1 MFNGKYISLREVVYR
16 LKRHPLLSDIEIGD
30 IAYDAIDVI
39 KMTAAPL
46 IYESK
51 PAILTVAEFRT
62 ELPCDL
68 LYILSAGKLIDDVV
82 SPLNA
87 DTAARAGNHGCISA
101 AGGSSTSL
109 QTYSV
114 KRGYM
119 YFDFEDGQVEINYK
133 AIATDDDGYPM
144 VPDNTQLIK
153 AIENYVK
160 VNHFGI
166 KVDLGEI
173 PAHVLQRAEQEYSW
187 YIGAA
192 QGSLL
197 MPDLDEME
205 SIKNSLIRILHATN
219 EHDFGFKYQSL
230 GPGGTGDGNNII
242 TAGQDDGAGL
252 NDGLV

>member
-1 MFNGKYISLREVVYR
+1 MFNGKYISLREVIYR
-16 LKRHPLLSDIEIGD
+16 LKRHPLLADIEIGD

-39 KMTAAPL
+39 KMTAAQL

-68 LYILSAGKLIDDVV
+68 LYILSAGKLVDDFV

-87 DTAARAGNHGCISA
+87 DTSARAGNHGCISA
-101 AGGSSTSL
+101 AGGTSSNL

-144 VPDNTQLIK
+144 IPDNTQLIK

-166 KVDLGEI
+166 KVDLGEMS
-173 PAHVLQRAEQEYSW
+173 AHALQRAEQDYAW
-187 YIGAA
+187 YVGAA

-205 SIKNSLIRILHATN
+205 SIKSSLIRIIHATN
-219 EHDFGFKYQSL
+219 EHDYGFKYQSQ
-230 GPGGTGDGNNII
+230 GTPRGAESNAII
-242 TAGQDDGAGL
+242 TAGQDDGDGL
-252 NDGLV
+252 SDGLV